1 MDAFFSGVLQ
11 GCQGWLAGCD
21 LSFFPYLEV
30 PIQQFAEVVGLD
42 PQQVLVDFPFFL
54 AAGEGQVGEDVWRQ
68 QAFGEFFR
76 VCVETLGDAAVDVL
90 FDFVDDG
97 LHSS

>member
-1 MDAFFSGVLQ
+1 LDAFFSGVLQ

-21 LSFFPYLEV
+21 LSFPYLEV
-30 PIQQFAEVVGLD
+30 PVQQFAEVVGLD
-42 PQQVLVDFPFFL
+42 PQQVLVDFPL
-54 AAGEGQVGEDVWRQ
+54 LVAAGEGQVGEDVERQ
-68 QAFGEFFR
+68 RAFGELFR
-76 VCVETLGDAAVDVL
+76 VCVEIFEDAAVDVL